1 MDKSLLFPMLNH
13 EFINLMPSITDDT
26 RISSLK
32 ELAAPSDLLT
42 QIPLDETVAAHVTQA
57 RGAIH
62 NVLSG
67 EDDRLVVVVGPCSIH
82 DVDAAIDY
90 AKRLQPLAQKLSDC
104 LLVVMRVYFEK
115 PRTTVGWKGLINDP
129 DLDDSFQI
137 NKGLRLA
144 RQLLVDLN
152 RLGLPTGTEYLD
164 LISPQYLADLVS
176 WGAIGARTTESQTHR
191 ELASGLSCP
200 VGFKNGT
207 DGDVQMAVDAIGAAR
222 QPHHFLSVTKE
233 GQSAIF
239 ETLGNED
246 CHVILRGGHKPNYD
260 MFAVDDAR
268 ALLSKAGL
276 PDRLMIDA
284 SHANSR
290 KQPERQLEVLANIG
304 QQVAGGNEAII
315 GVMIE
320 SFLEAGRQ
328 NVVAGGTLTY
338 GQSITDPCI
347 DWAATEGIL
356 TRLANDVAQ
365 RRINRSS
372 ST

>member
-1 MDKSLLFPMLNH
+1 MDNNDKEARHNRAM
-13 EFINLMPSITDDT
+13 EKQKAAVDAGVAAATTD
-26 RISSLK
+26 RGV
-32 ELAAPSDLLT
+32 AVLLT
-42 QIPLDETVAAHVTQA
+42 GDGKGKTSSAF
-57 RGAIH
+57 GM
-62 NVLSG
+62 VL
-67 EDDRLVVVVGPCSIH
+67 R
-82 DVDAAIDY
+82 A
-90 AKRLQPLAQKLSDC
+90 
-104 LLVVMRVYFEK
+104 
-115 PRTTVGWKGLINDP
+115 
-129 DLDDSFQI
+129 
-137 NKGLRLA
+137 
-144 RQLLVDLN
+144 
-152 RLGLPTGTEYLD
+152 LGYN
-164 LISPQYLADLVS
+164 QN
-176 WGAIGARTTESQTHR
+176 
-191 ELASGLSCP
+191 

-347 DWAATEGIL
+347 DWAATEDIL
-356 TRLANDVAQ
+356 TRLAENVAQ
-365 RRINRSS
+365 RRLNRSVS
-372 ST
+372 S